1 MIAVQI
7 RARPAVTGGYCDKPC
22 TGAQQGLSSTVW
34 MLLLTLVSQWDEVFL
49 GVRSEAALLG
59 CHMASGTE
67 DVSVSQIK
75 KRGWPRGVTAS
86 TLDPESSD
94 RGSNPREA
102 CCDWWV
108 PR

>member
-1 MIAVQI
+1 M
-7 RARPAVTGGYCDKPC
+7 
-22 TGAQQGLSSTVW
+22 W

-75 KRGWPRGVTAS
+75 KHGWPRGVTAS
-86 TLDPESSD
+86 TLDSESSD
-94 RGSNPREA
+94 HGSNPREA
-102 CCDWWV
+102 CCDCGV
-108 PR
+108 MRCSR